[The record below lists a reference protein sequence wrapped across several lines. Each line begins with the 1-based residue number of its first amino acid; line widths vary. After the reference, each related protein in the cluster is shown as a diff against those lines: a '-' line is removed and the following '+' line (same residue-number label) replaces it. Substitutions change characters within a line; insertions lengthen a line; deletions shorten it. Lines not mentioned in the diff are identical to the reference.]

1 MILSW
6 EKTATRRINDE
17 KWIAPGDELSLCHK
31 DWTEFAQARAVKVK
45 ETTFGELT
53 EEDMIGHEKFTS
65 EEEMYKTQT
74 KYYHQEITPQT
85 DLKVIEFKLTI
96 AS

>member
-1 MILSW
+1 
-6 EKTATRRINDE
+6 
-17 KWIAPGDELSLCHK
+17 
-31 DWTEFAQARAVKVK
+31 
-45 ETTFGELT
+45 
-53 EEDMIGHEKFTS
+53 MIGHEKFTS